1 MARCTQ
7 TATRIKDSST
17 RDLQHEPQ
25 PFSTKEVLNSN
36 LGKMFLSDSGPPS
49 SQSAGFPN
57 KVPIPCS
64 DSSYLL
70 IDWLTMQPEAVKG
83 NVNSRK
89 HQKWHKG
96 P

>member
-1 MARCTQ
+1 MNHN
-7 TATRIKDSST
+7 
-17 RDLQHEPQ
+17 LF

-36 LGKMFLSDSGPPS
+36 LGKMVLSDSGPPS

-57 KVPIPCS
+57 KVLIPCS

-70 IDWLTMQPEAVKG
+70 IDWLTMQPAAFEG

-89 HQKWHKG
+89 HQKRCEE